1 MHEHELLNQKA
12 EKAIEKSAALGKDI
26 NLNEYAHSSDE
37 HQYVDQLSKVE
48 TTDAKR
54 FLDVGIDTKNDSP
67 ATFIQKDHSVIHC
80 HSHQKGIDI
89 MKYSQALKDID
100 DIEQYAWKGVAVDTD
115 KYTAKVGMTPHDGYF
130 IRAQAGVKTEQPIQS
145 CLYISS
151 DRISQNVHNL
161 VVAEE
166 NSDLKV
172 ITGCST
178 APHLNTGLHIG
189 VSEFYVKKNAC
200 LTFTMIHDWGKN
212 VDVRPRTTVYVEEG
226 GIFISNYICL
236 RPAGSLQMYP
246 TTMLQGKGAI
256 ARMNSVIVS
265 HPKSHIDMGGRVIL
279 QAPKT
284 RAEIISRAIAS
295 GGTIIAR
302 GSLVGKATEI
312 RAHLECKGLI
322 LNDGLMH
329 AIPEIE
335 GYVPGVEMSH
345 EAAVGKI
352 DPAEI
357 EYLMA
362 RGLDEE
368 TAISTIVR
376 GFLNIDI
383 QGLPAALQ
391 DRIDT
396 LIQETEKDMF

>member
-1 MHEHELLNQKA
+1 MHESLNQKA
-12 EKAIEKSAALGKDI
+12 EQAIEKQAASGKDI
-26 NLNEYAHSSDE
+26 NLNQFVHSTDE
-37 HQYVDQLSKVE
+37 HQYVDQLSQLE
-48 TTDAKR
+48 SSDANR
-54 FLDVGIDTKNDSP
+54 FLDVGIDTQHDSP
-67 ATFIQKDHSVIHC
+67 AIFIQKDHSVIHC

-89 MKYSQALKDID
+89 MKYSQALKNID

-115 KYTAKVGMTPHDGYF
+115 KYTAKVNLNPHDGYF
-130 IRAQAGVKTEQPIQS
+130 IRAQAGVKTDQPIQS

-161 VVAEE
+161 VIAEE

-226 GIFISNYICL
+226 GVFISNYICL

-246 TTMLQGKGAI
+246 TTILQGEGAV

-265 HPKSHIDMGGRVIL
+265 SPESHIDMGGRVIL

-284 RAEIISRAIAS
+284 RAEIISRAIVS

-302 GSLVGKATEI
+302 GSLVGKAAEI

-322 LNDGLMH
+322 LNQGLMH

-335 GYVPGVEMSH
+335 GYIPGVEMSH

-352 DPAEI
+352 DPEEI

-368 TAISTIVR
+368 TAVSTIVR

-383 QGLPAALQ
+383 HGLPPALK

-396 LIQETEKDMF
+396 LVNETEKDMF

>member
-1 MHEHELLNQKA
+1 MHELLNQKA
-12 EKAIEKSAALGKDI
+12 QQAIEKQAAIGKDI
-26 NLNEYAHSSDE
+26 NLNQFVQSSDE
-37 HQYVDQLSKVE
+37 HQYVDRLSQLEPSD
-48 TTDAKR
+48 TNR
-54 FLDVGIDTKNDSP
+54 FLDVGIDTQNDSP
-67 ATFIQKDHSVIHC
+67 AIFIQKDHSVIHC

-89 MKYSQALKDID
+89 MKYSQALKDIN

-115 KYTAKVGMTPHDGYF
+115 KYTAKVSLDPHDGYF
-130 IRAQAGVKTEQPIQS
+130 IRAQAGVKTDQPIQS

-151 DRISQNVHNL
+151 DSISQNVHNL
-161 VVAEE
+161 VIAEE
-166 NSDLKV
+166 DSDLKV

-212 VDVRPRTTVYVEEG
+212 VDVRPRTTVYVEKG

-246 TTMLQGKGAI
+246 TTVLQGEGAI

-265 HPKSHIDMGGRVIL
+265 SPESHIDMGGRVIL

-284 RAEIISRAIAS
+284 RAEIISRAIVS

-322 LNDGLMH
+322 LNEGLMH

-335 GYVPGVEMSH
+335 GYIPGVEMSH

-352 DPAEI
+352 DPEEI

-383 QGLPAALQ
+383 QGLPATLKE
-391 DRIDT
+391 RIDT
-396 LIQETEKDMF
+396 LVNETEKDMF

>member
-1 MHEHELLNQKA
+1 MHELLNQKA
-12 EKAIEKSAALGKDI
+12 EQAVEKKAALGKDI
-26 NLNEYAHSSDE
+26 NLNQFVHSSDE
-37 HQYVDQLSKVE
+37 HQYLDQLSQVE
-48 TTDAKR
+48 STDANR
-54 FLDVGIDTKNDSP
+54 FLDVGIDTNNESP

-100 DIEQYAWKGVAVDTD
+100 DIDQYAWKGVAVDTD
-115 KYTAKVGMTPHDGYF
+115 KYTAKVGLTPHDGYF
-130 IRAQAGVKTEQPIQS
+130 IRSQAGVKTEQPVQS
-145 CLYISS
+145 CLHIANDS
-151 DRISQNVHNL
+151 ISQNVHNL
-161 VVAEE
+161 VIAEE
-166 NSDLKV
+166 DSDLKV

-246 TTMLQGKGAI
+246 TTILKGKGAI

-265 HPKSHIDMGGRVIL
+265 HPESHIDMGGKVIL
-279 QAPKT
+279 QAPKS
-284 RAEIISRAIAS
+284 RAEIISRAIVS

-302 GSLVGKATEI
+302 GSLVGKSTDI

-352 DPAEI
+352 DPEEI

-368 TAISTIVR
+368 TAVSTIVR

-383 QGLPAALQ
+383 KGLPKTLKK
-391 DRIDT
+391 RIDS
-396 LIQETEKDMF
+396 LVQETEKDMF

>member
-1 MHEHELLNQKA
+1 MHELLNQKA
-12 EKAIEKSAALGKDI
+12 EKALNKHAALGKDI
-26 NLNEYAHSSDE
+26 DLNQYNQASHN
-37 HQYVDQLSKVE
+37 HQYIDNLSSL
-48 TTDAKR
+48 DASDASR
-54 FLDVGIDTKNDSP
+54 FLDVGIDTQTVAP

-80 HSHQKGIDI
+80 HSHQKGIDV
-89 MKYSQALKDID
+89 MTYSQALKDID
-100 DIEQYAWKGVAVDTD
+100 DIDKYAWKGVAVDTD
-115 KYTAKVGMTPHDGYF
+115 KYTAKVGLTPHDGYF
-130 IRAQAGVKTEQPIQS
+130 IRARKGIKTEQPIQS
-145 CLYISS
+145 CLYIAS
-151 DRISQNVHNL
+151 DRVSQNVHNL

-166 NSDLKV
+166 DSDLKIV
-172 ITGCST
+172 TGCST
-178 APHLNTGLHIG
+178 APKLDTGLHIG

-226 GIFISNYICL
+226 GVYISNYICL
-236 RPAGSLQMYP
+236 RPAGTLQMYP
-246 TTMLQGKGAI
+246 TIILQGKEAV
-256 ARMNSVIVS
+256 ARINSVIVS
-265 HPKSHIDMGGRVIL
+265 HPDSHIDMGGRVIL
-279 QAPKT
+279 QAPRS
-284 RAEIISRAIAS
+284 RAEIISRAISS

-302 GSLVGKATEI
+302 GSLVGKAPEI
-312 RAHLECKGLI
+312 RAHLECKGMI

-335 GYVPGVEMSH
+335 GYIPGVEMSH

-352 DPAEI
+352 DPEEI

-383 QGLPAALQ
+383 QGLPPALQ
-391 DRIDT
+391 ERIDS
-396 LIQETEKDMF
+396 LIQETEKDMM

>member
-1 MHEHELLNQKA
+1 MHELLNQKA
-12 EKAIEKSAALGKDI
+12 EQAANKQAALGKDI
-26 NLNEYAHSSDE
+26 NLDQFVHSSDG
-37 HQYVDQLSKVE
+37 HHYLDQLSQVE
-48 TTDAKR
+48 STDADR

-80 HSHQKGIDI
+80 HSHQKGLDI
-89 MKYSQALKDID
+89 MKYSQALRDIKDID
-100 DIEQYAWKGVAVDTD
+100 QYAWKGVAVDTD
-115 KYTAKVGMTPHDGYF
+115 KYTAKVGMTPHDGYY
-130 IRAQAGVKTEQPIQS
+130 IRAQAGVKTEQPVQS
-145 CLYISS
+145 CLYIANDS
-151 DRISQNVHNL
+151 ISQNVHNL
-161 VVAEE
+161 VIAEE
-166 NSDLKV
+166 DSDLKV

-246 TTMLQGKGAI
+246 TIILQGQGAI

-265 HPKSHIDMGGRVIL
+265 HSDSHIDMGGKVIL
-279 QAPKT
+279 QAPKS
-284 RAEIISRAIAS
+284 RAEIISRAIVS

-322 LNDGLMH
+322 LNEGLMH

-352 DPAEI
+352 DPEEI

-368 TAISTIVR
+368 TAVSTIVR

-383 QGLPAALQ
+383 EGLPKALQ
-391 DRIDT
+391 ERIDS

>member
-1 MHEHELLNQKA
+1 MHELLNQKA
-12 EKAIEKSAALGKDI
+12 EKAIDKQAALGKDL
-26 NLNEYAHSSDE
+26 NLNQFIHSSDE
-37 HQYVDQLSKVE
+37 HHYLDQLSQVE
-48 TTDAKR
+48 SDDARR
-54 FLDVGIDTKNDSP
+54 FLDVGIDTQNDSP

-89 MKYSQALKDID
+89 MKYSQALKEID

-115 KYTAKVGMTPHDGYF
+115 KYTAKVGLTPHDGYF
-130 IRAQAGVKTEQPIQS
+130 IRARAGVKTSQPIQS
-145 CLYISS
+145 CLYIAS
-151 DRISQNVHNL
+151 DKISQNVHNL
-161 VVAEE
+161 VIAEE
-166 NSDLKV
+166 DSDLKV

-236 RPAGSLQMYP
+236 RPAGTIQMYP
-246 TTMLQGKGAI
+246 TTILQGEGAI

-265 HPKSHIDMGGRVIL
+265 HPDSHIDMGGRVIL
-279 QAPKT
+279 QAPKS
-284 RAEIISRAIAS
+284 RAEIISRAITS

-302 GSLVGKATEI
+302 GSLIGKAKEI

-352 DPAEI
+352 DPREI

-368 TAISTIVR
+368 TAVSTIVR

-383 QGLPAALQ
+383 QGLPKALQ
-391 DRIDT
+391 ERIDS
-396 LIQETEKDMF
+396 LVQETEKDMF

>member
-1 MHEHELLNQKA
+1 MHELLNQKA
-12 EKAIEKSAALGKDI
+12 EQAVEKKAALGKDI
-26 NLNEYAHSSDE
+26 NLNQFVHSSDE
-37 HQYVDQLSKVE
+37 HQYLDQLSQVE
-48 TTDAKR
+48 STDANR
-54 FLDVGIDTKNDSP
+54 FLDVGIDTNNESP

-100 DIEQYAWKGVAVDTD
+100 DIDQYAWKGVAVDTD
-115 KYTAKVGMTPHDGYF
+115 KYTAKVELTPHDGYF
-130 IRAQAGVKTEQPIQS
+130 IRSQAGVKTEQPVQS
-145 CLYISS
+145 CLHIANDS
-151 DRISQNVHNL
+151 ISQNVHNL
-161 VVAEE
+161 VIAEE
-166 NSDLKV
+166 DSDLKV

-246 TTMLQGKGAI
+246 TTILKGKGAI
-256 ARMNSVIVS
+256 ARMNSVVVS
-265 HPKSHIDMGGRVIL
+265 HPESHIDMGGKVIL
-279 QAPKT
+279 QAPKS
-284 RAEIISRAIAS
+284 RAEIISRAIVS

-302 GSLVGKATEI
+302 GSLVGKSTDI

-352 DPAEI
+352 DPEEI

-368 TAISTIVR
+368 TAVSTIVR

-383 QGLPAALQ
+383 KGLPKTLKK
-391 DRIDT
+391 RIDS
-396 LIQETEKDMF
+396 LVQETEKDMF

>member
-1 MHEHELLNQKA
+1 MHELLNQKA
-12 EKAIEKSAALGKDI
+12 DQAKDKQAALGK
-26 NLNEYAHSSDE
+26 NLNLD
-37 HQYVDQLSKVE
+37 QYIDQSTDHHYLDQLSNVDKKDV
-48 TTDAKR
+48 TR
-54 FLDVGIDTKNDSP
+54 FLDVGIDTQSEAP

-89 MKYSQALKDID
+89 MKYSQALTDIKDID
-100 DIEQYAWKGVAVDTD
+100 QYIWKGVAVDTD
-115 KYTAKVGMTPHDGYF
+115 KYTARVGLNPHDGYF

-145 CLYISS
+145 CLYIST
-151 DRISQNVHNL
+151 DRLSQNVHNL
-161 VVAEE
+161 VIAEE
-166 NSDLKV
+166 GSDLKIV
-172 ITGCST
+172 TGCST

-189 VSEFYVKKNAC
+189 VSEFYVKKNAT
-200 LTFTMIHDWGKN
+200 LSFTMIHDWGKH
-212 VDVRPRTTVYVEEG
+212 VDVRPRTTVFVEEG
-226 GIFISNYICL
+226 GVFVSNYICL
-236 RPAGSLQMYP
+236 HPAGTLQMYP
-246 TTMLQGKGAI
+246 TTILNGPGAV
-256 ARMNSVIVS
+256 ARLNSVIVS
-265 HPKSHIDMGGRVIL
+265 TEGSHIDMGGRVIL
-279 QAPKT
+279 NAPES
-284 RAEIISRAIAS
+284 RAEIISRAIVS

-302 GSLVGKATEI
+302 GSLIGKAPKI

-322 LNDGLMH
+322 LAEGLMH

-352 DPAEI
+352 DPEEV

-368 TAISTIVR
+368 TAVSTIVR

-383 QGLPAALQ
+383 QGLPETLQ
-391 DRIDT
+391 KRIDT

>member
-1 MHEHELLNQKA
+1 MHELLNKKA
-12 EKAIEKSAALGKDI
+12 QDAKDKQAVLGKDI
-26 NLNEYAHSSDE
+26 DLNQYTDQASV
-37 HQYVDQLSKVE
+37 HQYLNQLSE
-48 TTDAKR
+48 IDQQDEKR
-54 FLDVGIDTKNDSP
+54 LLDVGVDTHNSNSP

-80 HSHQKGIDI
+80 HSHQKGIDV
-89 MKYSQALKDID
+89 MTLSQAMTDIKDID
-100 DIEQYAWKGVAVDTD
+100 QYIWKGVAVDTD
-115 KYTAKVGMTPHDGYF
+115 KYTAKVGMNTQNGYF
-130 IRAQAGVKTEQPIQS
+130 IRSQAGVKTEQPVQS
-145 CLYISS
+145 CLYMST
-151 DRISQNVHNL
+151 DRLSQNVHNL

-166 NSDLKV
+166 GSDLKI

-189 VSEFYVKKNAC
+189 VSEFYVKKNAT

-212 VDVRPRTTVYVEEG
+212 VDVRPRTTVFVEEG
-226 GIFISNYICL
+226 GVYISNYICL
-236 RPAGSLQMYP
+236 KPAGSLQMYP
-246 TTMLQGKGAI
+246 TTILNGQGAV
-256 ARMNSVIVS
+256 ARLNSVMVS
-265 HPKSHIDMGGRVIL
+265 TEGSHIDMGGRVIL
-279 QAPKT
+279 NAPESK
-284 RAEIISRAIAS
+284 AEIISRAITS

-302 GSLVGKATEI
+302 GSLVGKAPKI

-322 LNDGLMH
+322 LGEGLMH

-335 GYVPGVEMSH
+335 GYIPGVEMSH

-352 DPAEI
+352 DPEEV

-368 TAISTIVR
+368 TAVSIIVR

-383 QGLPAALQ
+383 AGLPLTLQ
-391 DRIDT
+391 NRIDS

>member
-1 MHEHELLNQKA
+1 MHELLNQKA
-12 EKAIEKSAALGKDI
+12 EQAIEKHAALGKDI
-26 NLNEYAHSSDE
+26 NLDQYVHSSNE
-37 HQYVDQLSKVE
+37 HQYLDQLSQMEVA
-48 TTDAKR
+48 DANR

-100 DIEQYAWKGVAVDTD
+100 DIDQYAWKGVAVDTD
-115 KYTAKVGMTPHDGYF
+115 KYTAKVGLNPHDGYF
-130 IRAQAGVKTEQPIQS
+130 IRAQAGIKTEQPIQS
-145 CLYISS
+145 CLYISG

-161 VVAEE
+161 VIAEE
-166 NSDLKV
+166 DSDLKI

-178 APHLNTGLHIG
+178 APHLDAGLHIG
-189 VSEFYVKKNAC
+189 VSELYVKKNAC

-246 TTMLQGKGAI
+246 TTILQGKGAI

-265 HPKSHIDMGGRVIL
+265 HPDSHIDMGGRVIL
-279 QAPKT
+279 QAPKS

-322 LNDGLMH
+322 LNEGLMH

-352 DPAEI
+352 DPQEI

-383 QGLPAALQ
+383 QGLPSTLKE
-391 DRIDT
+391 RIDS
-396 LIQETEKDMF
+396 LVQETEKDMF